1 MGSDRSEL
9 RSPEEAMDW
18 TPYSRLA
25 EQLDSIP
32 NGFAITESGLRLL
45 AKLFTR
51 EEAELAGAMTQSF
64 EPAEAIAAAAGR
76 DVAEVRP
83 VLQDMARKGLIRS
96 ARAGGQ
102 SGYGLMPF
110 AVGIYEESLPRM
122 DEELARL
129 FEDYYRETRGGPMTQ
144 GKPALQRVIPVGKS
158 IPVDLEIFPYEQASQ
173 YIESARSWGVRD
185 CVCRVQQRLV
195 GKGCDAPIES
205 CLVFAPVPGAFEGSE
220 ATRKITKEE
229 ALRILREAAEAGLVH
244 STINQKGQVFY
255 ICNCCTCCCG
265 ILRGVKEFGLPSA
278 VARSDFRVVTDADR
292 CIGCEACVESCQ
304 FDALSVVD
312 GKALARY
319 ERCLGCGVC
328 VSACPTG
335 ALRLERRPEGEVP
348 EPPANRRAWLAE
360 RAAERGMPLEET
372 GRERPQGRGS
382 ERN

>member
-1 MGSDRSEL
+1 
-9 RSPEEAMDW
+9 MDW
-18 TPYSRLA
+18 TPYRKLA
-25 EQLDSIP
+25 ERLDSIP
-32 NGFAITESGLRLL
+32 NGFVVTESGLRLL

-51 EEAELAGAMTQSF
+51 EEAELAGAMTLSF
-64 EPAEAIAAAAGR
+64 ESTETIAAAAGR
-76 DVAEVRP
+76 DAEEVRP
-83 VLQDMARKGLIRS
+83 ALEDMARKGLIRS
-96 ARAGGQ
+96 ARAGQ
-102 SGYGLMPF
+102 SGFGLMPF

-144 GKPALQRVIPVGKS
+144 GKPALQRIVPVGKS
-158 IPVDLEIFPYEQASQ
+158 IPVDLEIFPHEQASE

-195 GKGCDAPIES
+195 GKGCDAPLES

-220 ATRKITKEE
+220 ATRAITKEE

-244 STINQKGQVFY
+244 STMNQKGQVFY

-278 VARSDFRVVTDADR
+278 VARSGFRVVVDADR
-292 CIGCEACVESCQ
+292 CVGCEACVERCH
-304 FDALSVVD
+304 FDALNVVD
-312 GKALARY
+312 GKALTDRG
-319 ERCLGCGVC
+319 RCVGCGVC
-328 VSACPTG
+328 VSACATG

-360 RAAERGMPLEET
+360 RAAERGISLEEA
-372 GRERPQGRGS
+372 
-382 ERN
+382 